1 MRRWSW
7 YLFGI
12 FLNMALEISFP
23 FCLWWCPSR
32 YLIKPLS
39 MFEDVWIGSSQRRFP
54 TSKINIITCYYKSK
68 GKIEVVHMFKLPV
81 VPLEAVPEVSKGRKY
96 NPSEHVPIEPFAQ
109 NIPASTANAHSVLQ
123 SPTPYY
129 SVLQIRSTTPYYKA
143 LLQYYKIQ
151 STTKYYSS
159 TVPYYSVLQS
169 TTPYYKVLLQHY
181 SVLRN
186 TTQYYNVL
194 QKSSPYYKVLHSTTP
209 YYKVRQ
215 LLHSTTMYYKR
226 LVCTTRPYTILLRT
240 TKYYTVL
247 LRTNE

>member
-1 MRRWSW
+1 
-7 YLFGI
+7 
-12 FLNMALEISFP
+12 
-23 FCLWWCPSR
+23 
-32 YLIKPLS
+32 

-129 SVLQIRSTTPYYKA
+129 SVLLLRTTKHCSSTTKYKVLQSTTPVLFRTTLCYKVP
-143 LLQYYKIQ
+143 LR
-151 STTKYYSS
+151 TTKYYSS
-159 TVPYYSVLQS
+159 TTLYYEI
-169 TTPYYKVLLQHY
+169 
-181 SVLRN
+181 
-186 TTQYYNVL
+186 
-194 QKSSPYYKVLHSTTP
+194 
-209 YYKVRQ
+209 
-215 LLHSTTMYYKR
+215 LHSTTMYYKN
-226 LVCTTRPYTILLRT
+226 LVRT

-247 LRTNE
+247 LRTTKFDNYYTVLQCTTKD